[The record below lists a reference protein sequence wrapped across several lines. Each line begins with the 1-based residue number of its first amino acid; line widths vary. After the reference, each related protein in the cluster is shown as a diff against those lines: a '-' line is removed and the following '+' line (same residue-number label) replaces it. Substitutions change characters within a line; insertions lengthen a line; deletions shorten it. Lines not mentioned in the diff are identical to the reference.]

1 MMATYVSLPR
11 AESLS
16 SSCKHTI
23 LSHQLQTSSQ
33 SSAAASQRDV
43 GNETENAHR
52 VLDAAPRHSD
62 HHRASPHL
70 LVVMTRMRQALPL
83 MMMMGMMMAVL
94 LLVVVVVVVLLL
106 VLLLLI
112 PLVCRDRLYSDVL
125 VQ

>member
-1 MMATYVSLPR
+1 M
-11 AESLS
+11 
-16 SSCKHTI
+16 
-23 LSHQLQTSSQ
+23 
-33 SSAAASQRDV
+33 

>member
-1 MMATYVSLPR
+1 MP
-11 AESLS
+11 
-16 SSCKHTI
+16 
-23 LSHQLQTSSQ
+23 
-33 SSAAASQRDV
+33 QRDV

-83 MMMMGMMMAVL
+83 MLMMGMMLAVL
-94 LLVVVVVVVLLL
+94 LLVVVVVVVLPLL

>member
-1 MMATYVSLPR
+1 MP
-11 AESLS
+11 
-16 SSCKHTI
+16 
-23 LSHQLQTSSQ
+23 
-33 SSAAASQRDV
+33 QRDV

-83 MMMMGMMMAVL
+83 MMMMMGMMMAVL